1 MKLNIINMFT
11 LPSKLLYFVTFSLL
25 LLLAACNKDAGKPF
39 EQQNADSRLV
49 FTIAEQTGQPGSNLA
64 KLKASNGTGVARYGH
79 EENRQHYFIEDGAF
93 RVTTSVI
100 RESSAAS
107 QSKPLAGKNGAA
119 RMSSS
124 TASSSSLLGKNIK
137 YRVVLYDR
145 TSSPATFV
153 SSTLGSVGTPLYVNV
168 DKGKDYDWA
177 VFSFNDENDPGDTHE
192 IVTSGSRDLLY
203 AKGTTGVIPGVS
215 GDQQLYT
222 VPVNVR
228 LQHKLANVSVQITAK
243 NYPARIM
250 GINASLGSGRYFYS
264 NNIDLR
270 TGEFVD
276 EATAIEMNSA
286 IRFRSASRDTTML
299 ADYYTAQF
307 APISNFF
314 ITINNLLIR
323 TNSNVSKSLSS
334 PVRYS
339 WDNVSPTA
347 GERIITKVNIQPVRD
362 ISGEKFKILS
372 VGEENSG
379 FYNQPISGIWH
390 ALHSSKNFGPNGTYP
405 TMNTDWSITWRP
417 TTANSFDDILTG
429 NYKMIFA
436 SFGTQTSPHAIDLL
450 STYVDRGGTVIWFTQ
465 TSADQNDRAVW
476 SKYTGSQAG
485 TTINRAFGA
494 TFNQHPVLNGPFG
507 DARGTTLGD
516 DGLFGRTVI
525 NFSAANVDVLAT
537 HGSNAAAAMVWKA
550 KNSNF
555 YYFGDGG
562 MQRYNPLA
570 GPNSSRDPFL
580 LTAAPNYEPIIGP
593 WYDKQD
599 VSNSVVIMNIITKTI
614 DEVMAREK

>member
-1 MKLNIINMFT
+1 MFT
-11 LPSKLLYFVTFSLL
+11 LPSKLLYLVTFLLL

-93 RVTTSVI
+93 RVTTSII

-107 QSKPLAGKNGAA
+107 QNRAVLGNKEAA

-124 TASSSSLLGKNIK
+124 PNAPSSSLLGKNIK

-153 SSTLGSVGTPLYVNV
+153 STTLGTVGTPLYVNV

-177 VFSFNDENDPGDTHE
+177 VFSFNDETDPGDTHE

-323 TNSNVSKSLSS
+323 TNSNVTKSLSS

-347 GERIITKVNIQPVRD
+347 GERIITKVNIQPVQD
-362 ISGEKFKILS
+362 ISSEKFKILF
-372 VGEENSG
+372 VGEVSSG
-379 FYNQPISGIWH
+379 VGNQDISGIWQ
-390 ALHSSKNFGPNGTYP
+390 ALNSSKNFGPNGTYP
-405 TMNTDWSITWRP
+405 TTNLNWNITWRT

-436 SFGTQTSPHAIDLL
+436 GNKTETSSEAVNLL
-450 STYVDRGGTVIWFTQ
+450 ATYVDRGGTVIWFTE
-465 TSADQNDRAVW
+465 TSSFLNDRAVW
-476 SKYTGSQAG
+476 SRYTGSQASVYSF
-485 TTINRAFGA
+485 NSFGA
-494 TFNQHPVLNGPFG
+494 TFNQSPTLNGPFG
-507 DARGTTLGD
+507 DARGTTFGD
-516 DGLFGRTVI
+516 DGLFGQAIGNLSTTR
-525 NFSAANVDVLAT
+525 VDVLAT
-537 HGSNAAAAMVWKA
+537 HGSNTAAAMVWKA
-550 KNSNF
+550 KDRNF

-562 MQRYNPLA
+562 MQRYNPQS
-570 GPNSSRDPFL
+570 GPNSTRDPFL
-580 LTAAPNYEPIIGP
+580 LTAAPDCEPRIGP
-593 WYDKQD
+593 WYNRQD
-599 VSNSVVIMNIITKTI
+599 VSNSVVIMNIVAKTI